1 MCALSALLSNFD
13 VNSST
18 ARLRASSELPWLLTA
33 LERLWNVLYPLR
45 LQMSSWK
52 LAGPLLAVFLDSIR
66 RYLSCASKSDLDS
79 FAMPKVLDILS
90 RVTKTLCSA
99 AKPLVLQLSLQK
111 PLSLILLEVATH
123 CQRSPNFS
131 LICSEYFLP
140 ALVNIKQ
147 LSNAP
152 KDLMVSLA
160 CLCQSMKL
168 LTFRSPP
175 QH

>member
-1 MCALSALLSNFD
+1 MCALSALLSTFD

-18 ARLRASSELPWLLTA
+18 GRLRASSELSWLFTA
-33 LERLWNVLYPLR
+33 LERLSNVLYPLR
-45 LQMSSWK
+45 LQMSYWN

-66 RYLSCASKSDLDS
+66 RYLSGAFNSDLDS
-79 FAMPKVLDILS
+79 VAMPKVLNILS
-90 RVTKTLCSA
+90 RVTKTLCSP
-99 AKPLVLQLSLQK
+99 AKPLVLRLSLQK
-111 PLSLILLEVATH
+111 PLCLILLEVATH

-131 LICSEYFLP
+131 FICSECFLP

-147 LSNAP
+147 LSNAS
-152 KDLMVSLA
+152 KDLVVSLA

>member
-1 MCALSALLSNFD
+1 MCALSALLSTFD
-13 VNSST
+13 VIPST
-18 ARLRASSELPWLLTA
+18 ARLRASSELSWLLTA
-33 LERLWNVLYPLR
+33 LERLSNVLYPLR
-45 LQMSSWK
+45 LQMLSWN

-79 FAMPKVLDILS
+79 VAMPKALDILS
-90 RVTKTLCSA
+90 RVIKTLCSPA
-99 AKPLVLQLSLQK
+99 EPLVLQLSLQK
-111 PLSLILLEVATH
+111 PLCLILLEVATH
-123 CQRSPNFS
+123 SQRSPHFS
-131 LICSEYFLP
+131 LICSEFFLP

-147 LSNAP
+147 LSNAS

-160 CLCQSMKL
+160 CSCRSMKL